1 MKKNG
6 VYVLLMAFL
15 VGCSANNL
23 TTSST
28 TSMNDHTT
36 IAEPTTS
43 ATSVNI
49 EPSTSAVA
57 TTSNKPATTET
68 TILSYNTISSI
79 KEKAKEFVG
88 KENSVGVYE
97 SDIEVNI
104 KLKLLSTLDAITSK
118 TGYGDRYKILMTDG
132 VDYIY
137 LKTTYQNYD
146 YLKKYVVD
154 QGVYNVKGNISLY
167 NDEVEIS
174 VVEKPI
180 YLASEVI
187 DVNYEQLAKE
197 LTLEEIYAYSA
208 SLKLNCKGVSFS
220 KIVKVNVKCL
230 AKDINNENMY
240 FGEGNYIINVHGHD
254 KVTNKFTVGS
264 SYTLFGA
271 VQMYNFRPGL
281 EYVSALACEEIDV
294 NFDNVESKTASDF
307 YKYQY
312 ETDEDATYPNY
323 SSLFYHPYKITGYVN
338 SYLKDNKEY
347 IVLEDKYNE
356 NYYSTY
362 QNARSAK
369 AVFFVNENYV
379 KLTSANSKYCPLY
392 EHLLLGTKL
401 EVVVFPYLWNT
412 NDYPQVYSY
421 SFNVLE

>member
-1 MKKNG
+1 MKKSALFILLIC
-6 VYVLLMAFL
+6 LLMSCN
-15 VGCSANNL
+15 GNN
-23 TTSST
+23 TIYNEMSTSSK
-28 TSMNDHTT
+28 NTT
-36 IAEPTTS
+36 ISTNEITT
-43 ATSVNI
+43 
-49 EPSTSAVA
+49 PF
-57 TTSNKPATTET
+57 TTSNSSAFDTTANDNT
-68 TILSYNTISSI
+68 SSLTSVIQTSLKTIKDI

-180 YLASEVI
+180 YLASEII

-294 NFDNVESKTASDF
+294 NFDNVESKTASEF